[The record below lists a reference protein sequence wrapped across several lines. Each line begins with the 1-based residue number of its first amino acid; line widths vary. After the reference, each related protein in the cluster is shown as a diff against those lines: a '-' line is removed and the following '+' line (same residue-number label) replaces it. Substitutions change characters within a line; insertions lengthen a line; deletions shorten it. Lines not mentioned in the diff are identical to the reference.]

1 MQIFLGNGLFE
12 IVHEVNLLGKILI
25 RIDSSRTVD
34 DLEAIWQRSVETGQS
49 LMKSIFLGFTRGTRK
64 VWSFPQL

>member
-1 MQIFLGNGLFE
+1 MDSLRLYMKLICWERFLLEFT
-12 IVHEVNLLGKILI
+12 
-25 RIDSSRTVD
+25 SSRTMD
-34 DLEAIWQRSVETGQS
+34 DLEAIWQRRVETGQS